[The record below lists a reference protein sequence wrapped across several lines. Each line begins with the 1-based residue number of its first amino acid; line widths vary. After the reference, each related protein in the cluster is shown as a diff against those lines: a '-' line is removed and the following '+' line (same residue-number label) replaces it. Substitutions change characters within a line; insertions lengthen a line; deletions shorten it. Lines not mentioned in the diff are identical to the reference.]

1 MSKGLPCAFD
11 TERLSAGNWIPT
23 SDELPQFVTELLS
36 PAVTT
41 ELPEHWQGAY
51 SNHRARQWIEEQD
64 AESTVLLVQDLSGE
78 PVGLLILYP
87 DERTVRI
94 GYMLSEEYWGDGL
107 ATELISG
114 FVGWC
119 QNSDSFDEIVA
130 GVAASNL
137 ASVRVLE
144 KCGFV
149 ATGTQIEP
157 NIELVRS
164 LTD

>member
-1 MSKGLPCAFD
+1 MSSGHCEYE
-11 TERLSAGNWIPT
+11 TRRLTIGEWNLEDSQLDG
-23 SDELPQFVTELLS
+23 FVQELLS
-36 PAVTT
+36 PTVTA

-51 SNHRARQWIEEQD
+51 SNERARQWIQEQD
-64 AESTVLLVQDLSGE
+64 AESTVLLVQKLSRE
-78 PVGLLILYP
+78 PAGLLILYP

-94 GYMLSEEYWGDGL
+94 GYMLSEDHWGQGL
-107 ATELISG
+107 ATELISA
-114 FVGWC
+114 FVDWC
-119 QNSDSFDEIVA
+119 HNSDSFDEVVA
-130 GVAASNL
+130 GVGASNL

-149 ATGTQIEP
+149 ATGTQLGA